1 MKKHASLSSLPD
13 LGRMLALAAM
23 ALLALPACGDD
34 GATDEQLQA
43 SEDQRRQLEQQVSEL
58 EEEVTRLEAQVARQQ
73 LDAEAAQAE
82 LADITQQLEE
92 ARELLASQ
100 DWEGVYQ
107 QLTQVRAELA
117 ALRTQLAAMD
127 GSLELNAAFVFGTA
141 PFALGQTYAT
151 AGGGTV
157 TFSQIRYWLS
167 NVTLLKQD
175 GTTRALT
182 DSYHLMEV
190 INAQELD
197 GTSNPVT
204 LPANR
209 RERVQARAVPAG
221 TYSGIR
227 FSIGVDPTYNDD
239 LSRQA
244 GELHVLQ
251 NMASVSW
258 MWFTSYIFTKTHG
271 TYVTAQGTQ
280 GDFTWDTGTN
290 ANYRTVELPFPTTVT
305 VNSQKHLAVNLQA
318 NVETLFTSLSPRTTP
333 SIGATQSTES
343 ATLSDGFANMFSLV
357 LVENADR

>member
-1 MKKHASLSSLPD
+1 MKKHAFLSLPT
-13 LGRMLALAAM
+13 LGRMLALTTV

-43 SEDQRRQLEQQVSEL
+43 SEDQRRQLEQQVAEL
-58 EEEVTRLEAQVARQQ
+58 EAEVTRLEAQVAQQ
-73 LDAEAAQAE
+73 QQDSEAAQAE
-82 LADITQQLEE
+82 LADITLQLDE

-117 ALRTQLAAMD
+117 ALRAQLAATD
-127 GSLELNAAFVFGTA
+127 GSLELNAAFVFGTS
-141 PFALGQTYAT
+141 PFALGQTYTT
-151 AGGGTV
+151 AGGDTV
-157 TFSQIRYWLS
+157 TFSQVRYWLS

-175 GTTRALT
+175 GTTTALA

-190 INAQELD
+190 INAQELE

-221 TYSGIR
+221 SYTGIR
-227 FSIGVDPTYNDD
+227 FSIGVDPSYNDD

-271 TYVTAQGTQ
+271 TYVTAEGTQ

-290 ANYRTVELPFPTTVT
+290 ANYRTVELPFPAAVT
-305 VNSQKHLAVNLQA
+305 VNSQQHVAVNVQA
-318 NVETLFTSLSPRTTP
+318 NVAALFTALSPRTTL
-333 SIGATQSTES
+333 SIGATQSAES
-343 ATLSDGFANMFSLV
+343 ATLSDNFAGMFSV
-357 LVENADR
+357 VSVENSDR

>member
-1 MKKHASLSSLPD
+1 M
-13 LGRMLALAAM
+13 MALATM
-23 ALLALPACGDD
+23 ALLALPACGGD

-43 SEDQRRQLEQQVSEL
+43 SEDQRRQLEQQVTEL
-58 EEEVTRLEAQVARQQ
+58 EAEVARLEAQVARQQ
-73 LDAEAAQAE
+73 QDAEAAQAE
-82 LADITQQLEE
+82 LADITQLLDE
-92 ARELLASQ
+92 ARELLETQ
-100 DWEGVYQ
+100 DWDGVYQ

-127 GSLELNAAFVFGTA
+127 GRLELNAAFVFGTS
-141 PFALGQTYAT
+141 PFALGQSYPV

-157 TFSQIRYWLS
+157 TLSQVRYWLS

-175 GTTRALT
+175 GTTTALT
-182 DSYHLMEV
+182 GSYHLMEV
-190 INAQELD
+190 MNAQELE

-204 LPANR
+204 IPANR
-209 RERVQARAVPAG
+209 RERVQAGAVPSG

-239 LSRQA
+239 LSRHA

-290 ANYRTVELPFPTTVT
+290 ANYRTVELPFSAAVT
-305 VNSQKHLAVNLQA
+305 VNAQKRLAVNLQA
-318 NVETLFTSLSPRTTP
+318 NVATLFTSLNPSTTP

-343 ATLSDGFANMFSLV
+343 ATLSDGFASMFSV
-357 LVENADR
+357 VSVENADR